1 MCDLQLNYLCTYKL
15 ITEDDEDE
23 KGLSEMLYQ
32 IQYLQIV
39 GLTEFDENV
48 IGNKL
53 DRLYTQLEKE
63 SFLEELFAIHPYA
76 GQMCKQIMFRT
87 LFSYDYMDLFH
98 KVLYNYFHIGNK
110 VNNDNKT
117 PLYNSIEELKRHM
130 KLINAEIEI
139 EGNKNI

>member
-15 ITEDDEDE
+15 ITEDDDDE

-48 IGNKL
+48 IGDKL

-76 GQMCKQIMFRT
+76 GQMCKQVMFRT

-98 KVLYNYFHIGNK
+98 KVLYNYFHRDNNTDNNK
-110 VNNDNKT
+110 ALD
-117 PLYNSIEELKRHM
+117 NSIEGLKRHM
-130 KLINAEIEI
+130 KSINEEIEI

>member
-1 MCDLQLNYLCTYKL
+1 MCDLELNYLCTYKL

-23 KGLSEMLYQ
+23 KGLSEMMYQ

-53 DRLYTQLEKE
+53 NRLYTQLEKE
-63 SFLEELFAIHPYA
+63 PFLEEVFAIHPYA
-76 GQMCKQIMFRT
+76 GQMCKQVMFRT

-98 KVLYNYFHIGNK
+98 KVLYNYFHRDNNTDNNK
-110 VNNDNKT
+110 ALD
-117 PLYNSIEELKRHM
+117 NSIEGLKRHM
-130 KLINAEIEI
+130 KSINEEIEI

>member
-15 ITEDDEDE
+15 ITEDDDDE
-23 KGLSEMLYQ
+23 EGLSEMLYQ

-48 IGNKL
+48 IGDKL

-76 GQMCKQIMFRT
+76 GQMCKQVMFRT

-98 KVLYNYFHIGNK
+98 KVLYYYFRDDKDNNK
-110 VNNDNKT
+110 ALD
-117 PLYNSIEELKRHM
+117 NSIEGLKLHM
-130 KLINAEIEI
+130 KSINE
-139 EGNKNI
+139 KK